1 MKLPTIFSVIAA
13 VVSLSALSQAR
24 PLPCPDW
31 KRDDILN
38 GKASPEICCSYGI
51 CKGDVVVLSG

>member
-1 MKLPTIFSVIAA
+1 MQLPTVLSLALTM
-13 VVSLSALSQAR
+13 VSLGAFVQGR
-24 PLPCPDW
+24 PLPCPDE

-51 CKGDVVVLSG
+51 CKGDVVVTSG